1 MTGRML
7 IAGIGNIF
15 LGDDGFGPEVAKRL
29 AAASLPGWVRVADYG
44 ISGMHLAYDLA
55 DGYDAA
61 ILIDAAPRGDKPG
74 SVSVLDVAAEH
85 RPDAGPADEPIG
97 ASRLFDA
104 HGMQPDVVLGVL
116 DMLGE
121 AGPARIL
128 VVGCEPAS
136 VDSGMELSE
145 PVATAVDEAVQVVL
159 DLVAEAGRGRDHEP
173 HGAAGTPG
181 RPAAD
186 PLNH

>member
-1 MTGRML
+1 VTAEPRAD
-7 IAGIGNIF
+7 AGT
-15 LGDDGFGPEVAKRL
+15 
-29 AAASLPGWVRVADYG
+29 
-44 ISGMHLAYDLA
+44 
-55 DGYDAA
+55 
-61 ILIDAAPRGDKPG
+61 
-74 SVSVLDVAAEH
+74 AAE
-85 RPDAGPADEPIG
+85 AIG

-116 DMLGE
+116 DMLG
-121 AGPARIL
+121 ARSLRIL

-136 VDSGMELSE
+136 VDYGMELSE
-145 PVATAVDEAVQVVL
+145 PVANAVDEAVQVVL